1 MGIDEESSERW
12 IPIEPAVEDFG
23 HHLFT
28 ELKEP
33 ALTRDDAIGTA
44 VEAKSLFKSDEI
56 ASIDPVAEDAYWRE
70 HYKKQPYYHYR
81 PGRWYFD
88 YQPAYRYRWERAL
101 DRKFRNKRF
110 DEVEEELPRGW
121 AVGVGLRWQDWR
133 EIVRDAWNRVRREA

>member
-1 MGIDEESSERW
+1 MGIEEESSDRW
-12 IPIEPAVEDFG
+12 IAIEPTVEDFG
-23 HHLFT
+23 YRAFR

-33 ALTRDDAIGTA
+33 GLTSDDAIGTA
-44 VEAKSLFKSDEI
+44 VEVKSLFKSDAI
-56 ASIDPVAEDAYWRE
+56 LSIDPVAEDAYWRE
-70 HYKKQPYYHYR
+70 HYKKQPYYR

-88 YQPAYRYRWERAL
+88 YQPAYRYGWESAL

-110 DEVEEELPRGW
+110 DEIEEELARGW

>member
-1 MGIDEESSERW
+1 MGIEEESSDRW
-12 IPIEPAVEDFG
+12 IAIEPTVEDFG
-23 HHLFT
+23 YHAFR

-33 ALTRDDAIGTA
+33 GLTSDDAIGTA
-44 VEAKSLFKSDEI
+44 VEVKSLFKSDAI
-56 ASIDPVAEDAYWRE
+56 LSIDPVAEDAYWRE
-70 HYKKQPYYHYR
+70 HYKKQPYYR

-88 YQPAYRYRWERAL
+88 DQPAYRYGWESAL

-110 DEVEEELPRGW
+110 DEIEEELARGW